1 MNTRDLATDIA
12 PAAMKGAA
20 GAGAAAWNAATD
32 QIAMSIAVGAVTLI
46 YLAIQI
52 AYQIWKWHRNE
63 ELGGP
68 VP

>member
-1 MNTRDLATDIA
+1 MNSRDLISDAGPVALKAT
-12 PAAMKGAA
+12 A
-20 GAGAAAWNAATD
+20 GAGAAAWNMAD
-32 QIAMSIAVGAVTLI
+32 GQIAMSIAVGAVTLI

-52 AYQIWKWHRNE
+52 AYQIWKWRRND